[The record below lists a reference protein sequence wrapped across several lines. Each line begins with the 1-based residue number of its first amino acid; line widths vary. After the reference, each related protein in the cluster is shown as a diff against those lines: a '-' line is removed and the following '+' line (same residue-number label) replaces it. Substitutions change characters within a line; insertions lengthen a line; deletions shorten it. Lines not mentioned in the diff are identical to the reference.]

1 MLIFM
6 LIHVLVFSSYSCLSL
21 FSSVLPLLIFY
32 SHSSFLSSFSVPIP
46 PSPHFLFPFSFL
58 SSYSHSPIHI
68 CLLSL
73 LVPISHHAMNSAGIL
88 LYAFTSSVAGYV
100 SARLYR
106 KMNGDNWVW
115 NVILTASMFAGK
127 L

>member
-1 MLIFM
+1 MCAYVHANRYMYLCSP
-6 LIHVLVFSSYSCLSL
+6 LTLVYHYSLLSFLSL
-21 FSSVLPLLIFY
+21 FSIS
-32 SHSSFLSSFSVPIP
+32 IP
-46 PSPHFLFPFSFL
+46 PSSPHFLFPFSFL
-58 SSYSHSPIHI
+58 SSYSRSSIHI

-73 LVPISHHAMNSAGIL
+73 LVLFSHHAMNSAGIL
-88 LYAFTSSVAGYV
+88 LYAFTSCVAGYV